1 MSMDPHKE
9 VVVSP
14 EATEERSDERAGG
27 GTTTSALS
35 PGPDSEVEARPARRR
50 FTAKYKLS
58 ILEQIEACSSRE
70 EAGALLR
77 REGLYSSHISAWRA
91 AHRKGALS
99 GLGKKRGRKPKQ
111 NPLGRKLALVERE
124 NARLKDELRKA
135 QLIIDVQVKVATLLG
150 IPLEGEKNS

>member
-1 MSMDPHKE
+1 MLMDPYKE
-9 VVVSP
+9 RVVSP

-27 GTTTSALS
+27 ETTRSALS
-35 PGPDSEVEARPARRR
+35 PAPDSEVEARPARRR

-58 ILEQIEACSSRE
+58 ILEQVDACSSRE

-77 REGLYSSHISAWRA
+77 REGLYSSLVSAWRD

-99 GLGKKRGRKPKQ
+99 GLGKKRGRKPKK
-111 NPLGRKLALVERE
+111 NPLERKLALAERE

-135 QLIIDVQVKVATLLG
+135 QLIIDVQGKVAALLG